1 MRLRRC
7 HLRCTGRV
15 AKPQTLN
22 PNPCAAL
29 TESRLGCVE
38 AEAKEWTS
46 IDQLF
51 ADVYAQKPAVLA
63 QQHARLLQHLD
74 EFGQHYPVLDKFA
87 K

>member
-1 MRLRRC
+1 M
-7 HLRCTGRV
+7 
-15 AKPQTLN
+15 
-22 PNPCAAL
+22 
-29 TESRLGCVE
+29 E

-74 EFGQHYPVLDKFA
+74 EFRQHYPVLDKFVE
-87 K
+87 

>member
-1 MRLRRC
+1 M
-7 HLRCTGRV
+7 G
-15 AKPQTLN
+15 
-22 PNPCAAL
+22 
-29 TESRLGCVE
+29 

-63 QQHARLLQHLD
+63 QQHTRLLQHLD
-74 EFGQHYPVLDKFA
+74 EFGHHYPVLDKFA